1 METIYSKHYSN
12 SNQQTMKPI
21 AICYPKCGTCQKA
34 EKWMKSNGIEYTYRP
49 IKEENPTKEEL
60 KTWIAKSGLPL
71 SKFFNTSGLLYKEQ
85 NMKDKVKILSESEL
99 IDILASNGLMV
110 KRPILLAGNTVL
122 VGFRE
127 EEWSQLLK

>member
-1 METIYSKHYSN
+1 
-12 SNQQTMKPI
+12 MKPI
-21 AICYPKCGTCQKA
+21 AICYQKCGTCQKA
-34 EKWMKSNGIEYTYRP
+34 EKWMKSKGIEYTYRP

-85 NMKDKVKILSESEL
+85 NMKDKVKVLSESEL

-110 KRPILLAGNTVL
+110 KRPILLAGDTVL
-122 VGFRE
+122 VGFKE
-127 EEWSQLLK
+127 DEWSQLLK